1 MALGIFGLMT
11 LKRYKQIIFL
21 ISGLTLIVSILAIS
35 IYAQERSKPNVEVV
49 FLDVGQGD
57 SVLIKTKYN
66 QQILIDGGPDANVLG
81 RLGRH
86 LPFYDKDLDL
96 VIATHPDADHIA
108 GLLDVLKRYRVGLL
122 LQPGLAHSTGINQ
135 ALQEE
140 IAKKSIKERNV
151 TNRERYDLGDNL
163 FLDVLYPDVNFSGQD
178 LEDTNLASIVAKL
191 TDGEVDYLFTGDAP
205 VEAEAKMIADY
216 GSYLRSEVLKA
227 GHHGS
232 NTASSDAW
240 LDAVGPAVAVIQ
252 VGKDN
257 SYGHPSPT
265 ILNRFKKRQIPVLR
279 TDELGD
285 IKMVSDGE
293 FVELK

>member
-1 MALGIFGLMT
+1 MT

-21 ISGLTLIVSILAIS
+21 ISGLTLIVSVLTIS
-35 IYAQERSKPNVEVV
+35 IYWEERGKSNVEVV

-66 QQILIDGGPDANVLG
+66 QQILIDGGPDAAVLG

-86 LPFYDKDLDL
+86 LPFYDRDLDM

-108 GLLDVLKRYRVGLL
+108 GLVDVLKRYSVGLV
-122 LQPGLAHSTGINQ
+122 LQPGLTHSTGINQ
-135 ALQEE
+135 ALQDE
-140 IAKKSIKERNV
+140 IGKKSITERTV
-151 TNRERYDLGDNL
+151 AGRQIYDLGDNL
-163 FLDVLYPDVNFSGQD
+163 WLDVLYPDMSFAGQD
-178 LEDTNLASIVAKL
+178 LEDTNMASIVAKL
-191 TDGEVDYLFTGDAP
+191 TDGEIDYLFTGDAP
-205 VEAEAKMIADY
+205 VAVEDKLAANNR
-216 GSYLRSEVLKA
+216 SLVRSEVLKI

-232 NTASSDAW
+232 KTSSSDVW
-240 LDAVGPAVAVIQ
+240 LDAVAPAAAVIQ

-257 SYGHPSPT
+257 NYGHPSLT
-265 ILNRFKKRQIPVLR
+265 ILNRLKKSQIPVLR

-285 IKMVSDGE
+285 ITLASDGE